1 MVSKELGFNGAR
13 KHQKFLDPYY
23 YYADELGFLVW
34 CELPSVYSFNK
45 ISTQNLVNEW
55 MEIVKASNLFT
66 SIICYVPLNES
77 WGTKKILTDK
87 NQ

>member
-45 ISTQNLVNEW
+45 ISTQNLVN
-55 MEIVKASNLFT
+55 
-66 SIICYVPLNES
+66 
-77 WGTKKILTDK
+77 
-87 NQ
+87 